1 MPNYMYFV
9 KDFQMKLENTAF
21 DDLDPALHN
30 VECSIEEFEPD
41 DGTVEIT
48 RQSID
53 AQVCPV

>member
-1 MPNYMYFV
+1 
-9 KDFQMKLENTAF
+9 MKLENTAF